1 MKMFAYLCKWPAIIV
16 ILMTSGSLLA
26 GDLLMVRSQL
36 SFSDAQSR
44 VEKEVNTLGYF
55 TSTAKRVDIDLVSA
69 GFSRETYRVIAF
81 GKPDQIKKLAEA
93 YPELTPF
100 LPPQIVIFGERKET
114 LLVALSPLYLAEFFT
129 QPELVDT
136 FKRWENDLQT
146 ILENVRDAR

>member
-1 MKMFAYLCKWPAIIV
+1 MKMLAYLCKWSVIIV
-16 ILMTSGSLLA
+16 ILTTSGSLLA

-44 VEKEVNTLGYF
+44 VEKEINALGYF
-55 TSTAKRVDIDLVSA
+55 TSTARRVDIDLVSA
-69 GFSRETYRVIAF
+69 GFSRETYRVIAY
-81 GKPDQIKKLAEA
+81 GKPDEIKRLAEN
-93 YPELTPF
+93 YPEITPF

-114 LLVALSPLYLAEFFT
+114 LLVALSPLYLAEFFI

-136 FKRWENDLQT
+136 FERWGNDLQT